1 MPTSELEL
9 RRKEQ
14 PISFIKDVEPDL
26 SVYDLVIQQ
35 QQIEEM
41 ESFDTIDAEELA
53 KDVIQLL
60 GESDPKFRRYLD
72 IKPTYVSKIKYT
84 HDAYP
89 VPMRGYNDALQVL
102 VCFAKSWSKDWGG
115 EIIAYTECEPS
126 DIIASHPGRISVLSN
141 DAWWKVT
148 HPNVAATYDLDYLFF
163 VLPNKNN

>member
-1 MPTSELEL
+1 MTTSELEL

-26 SVYDLVIQQ
+26 SVYDLLIQQ

-72 IKPTYVSKIKYT
+72 IKPTYVSKIK
-84 HDAYP
+84 
-89 VPMRGYNDALQVL
+89 
-102 VCFAKSWSKDWGG
+102 
-115 EIIAYTECEPS
+115 
-126 DIIASHPGRISVLSN
+126 
-141 DAWWKVT
+141 
-148 HPNVAATYDLDYLFF
+148 
-163 VLPNKNN
+163 